1 LFAAG
6 KGNLSYW
13 FLEKKERKKKKGK
26 KNEDKGL
33 KEGAAD
39 GGKRKKL
46 RVFARFLLQIP
57 EKKHTFV
64 TPSQIMLMEDI
75 FSKIGTTQTLSQKI
89 ERRIEEA
96 IIQRKLIAG
105 NKLPSEKELCASFAV
120 SRTALREALRR
131 LNARGLIEIKKGSG
145 MYISEICIEDAVK
158 SLNLYYDLKFDSNLI
173 AQMIEM
179 RLLFEP
185 QIARLAAR
193 NRTEEDLKILSENL
207 ADLEACNPDNTQL
220 EADTINRFHTN
231 ITKATGNPMIV
242 VSMEPIFSLLPR
254 MRNFLYANIDGEKN
268 YTLESQRKILEAIR
282 VHDDKAAHDEMRTL
296 LRRNHEVYDLY
307 FKSLLA
313 K

>member
-1 LFAAG
+1 
-6 KGNLSYW
+6 
-13 FLEKKERKKKKGK
+13 
-26 KNEDKGL
+26 
-33 KEGAAD
+33 
-39 GGKRKKL
+39 
-46 RVFARFLLQIP
+46 
-57 EKKHTFV
+57 
-64 TPSQIMLMEDI
+64 MEDI

-96 IIQRKLIAG
+96 IIQRKLIPG
-105 NKLPSEKELCASFAV
+105 NKLPSEKDLCASFAV

-145 MYISEICIEDAVK
+145 MYVSEICIEDAIK
-158 SLNLYYDLKFDSNLI
+158 PLNLYYDLKFDSNLI

-193 NRTEEDLKILSENL
+193 NRTEEDLLVLKQNL
-207 ADLEACNPDNTQL
+207 LDLEECNPDNTQL

-231 ITKATGNPMIV
+231 ITKATGNPMII

-254 MRNFLYANIDGEKN
+254 MRNFLYANVDGEKE
-268 YTLESQRKILEAIR
+268 YTLDYQRKIFEAIKAKN
-282 VHDDKAAHDEMRTL
+282 DKEAHDEMRAL
-296 LRRNHEVYDLY
+296 LRRNHDVYDKY

-313 K
+313 KQ